1 MQAGSQIAYN
11 AVENNLQLDRRV
23 RHKPTQ
29 QGKNVLE
36 KISRA
41 YLAGYEEKEKA
52 GQEAGSC
59 NI

>member
-1 MQAGSQIAYN
+1 VQAGSQIAYN

-23 RHKPTQ
+23 RDKPTQ

-41 YLAGYEEKEKA
+41 DLAGYEETEKA
-52 GQEAGSC
+52 GQEVGSC